1 MPGNCIRG
9 KQIRIFIKYKLHCI
23 INTYTPVEEA
33 FRVRSGFFR
42 RAGLVTC
49 YCNA

>member
-1 MPGNCIRG
+1 MPENYIRG
-9 KQIRIFIKYKLHCI
+9 KQIRIFIKYKLCCI
-23 INTYTPVEEA
+23 INAYTPVEEA

-42 RAGLVTC
+42 RAGLVAC